1 MVAEV
6 EAVDK
11 VELREL
17 LGTTENGKEI
27 YLVRRPNCSVR
38 MIAFGS
44 GGQLPAQLEGGFSSI
59 QAARHVV
66 SSYLAKIAHKQIKA
80 DGTEI
85 KSKGRTSK

>member
-1 MVAEV
+1 MVATV

-11 VELREL
+11 EDLREL
-17 LGTTENGKEI
+17 LGTTEKGKEI

-44 GGQLPAQLEGGFSSI
+44 GGQLPKQLKGGFSSI

-66 SSYLAKIAHKQIKA
+66 SSYLAKMAAKEINA
-80 DGTEI
+80 DGTEV
-85 KSKGRTSK
+85 KAKGRVSK